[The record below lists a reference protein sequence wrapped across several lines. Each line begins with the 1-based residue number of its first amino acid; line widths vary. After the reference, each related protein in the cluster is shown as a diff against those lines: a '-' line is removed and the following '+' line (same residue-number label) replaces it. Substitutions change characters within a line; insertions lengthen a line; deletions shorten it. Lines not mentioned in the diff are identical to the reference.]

1 MELLATSI
9 LYRTSATKCHPGG
22 CKIRDK
28 ILYCSEFFKQAPA
41 GDSGIQ
47 DAHKRFQAWHTNY
60 TAGRAA
66 TPSLDEHLRD
76 APDFRAA
83 TLESLEDLVT
93 AFKCRANS
101 SVDRALMH
109 KAVESLEHI
118 SICLE
123 IPASVDWYEKA
134 KYVNVDHFI
143 PIDKS
148 HIDELFP
155 KADPVLR
162 DRLLQ
167 GVLSRRRALRYVQEH
182 KEELAKEAPCPQ
194 DEEGD
199 ENEISDCDDDE
210 TASDM
215 SVSSSLCS
223 DMSIRVPPMPPTRQ
237 EGKPFECSY
246 CCSMIEAENR
256 EEWKRHV
263 SSDMLPYV
271 CTFTDC
277 EEPGRLFESRC
288 EWYVH
293 ELNHHRRTWFCIRG
307 CLEKFDS
314 KSAFEAHLRVAHG
327 ELGGV
332 ARAEELGA
340 HSTRLPEPETSM
352 CPMCGDEIQDP
363 ELVMVHIGRH
373 QAQLGLWTLRSMG
386 YFYDEDDQEGYEEYE
401 EDGAEMSDDDDKV
414 PGNPAPSQDAA
425 GSDSPPPGSTETWPS
440 FDRESYKVGW
450 ICASPDDLAAA
461 VACLDARHK
470 AVQPIPEDGSYYEFG
485 EINGHRIVIWCYG
498 ADENRQASVAW
509 LAAQMP
515 YNFPGVKVY
524 VSVGIG
530 ARVPSRHANIRLGD
544 VVVGSSGTMH
554 FGMGQDGLLELQSRS
569 NLPPRLLRSTLQT
582 LLADS
587 ETGRF
592 KLEGDIQSILDKNPR
607 LRDDYSRPDSSSDN
621 GGRPAVGRSGLIVS
635 STTMLTNDNCQKVVA
650 NKEEIVCFESE
661 GTEISAL
668 DCLLIRGICEY
679 GDSHKDK
686 QSQRYAAMSA
696 AVYARALLGCTPSTM
711 IK

>member
-1 MELLATSI
+1 MDFLAASI
-9 LYRTSATKCHPGG
+9 AYRTAVTKCHPGD
-22 CKIRDK
+22 CKIQDK
-28 ILYCSEFFKQAPA
+28 ILYCSAILKQAAA
-41 GDSGIQ
+41 GDSDIQ
-47 DAHKRFQAWHTNY
+47 DARMRFQAWHTNY

-76 APDFRAA
+76 APDVRAA
-83 TLESLEDLVT
+83 TLESLEDLVS
-93 AFKCRANS
+93 AFKCGANS
-101 SVDRALMH
+101 SVDRALMQ

-118 SICLE
+118 SIFLE
-123 IPASVDWYEKA
+123 MPASVDWYKKA
-134 KYVNVDHFI
+134 RYVNVDHFI

-167 GVLSRRRALRYVQEH
+167 GVLSRRRALRYAREH

-199 ENEISDCDDDE
+199 ENESSDCDDDE
-210 TASDM
+210 TA
-215 SVSSSLCS
+215 
-223 DMSIRVPPMPPTRQ
+223 
-237 EGKPFECSY
+237 
-246 CCSMIEAENR
+246 
-256 EEWKRHV
+256 RHV
-263 SSDMLPYV
+263 SSDVLPYV
-271 CTFTDC
+271 CTFIDC
-277 EEPGRLFESRC
+277 EELGRLFESRG
-288 EWYVH
+288 EWYFH
-293 ELNHHRRTWFCIRG
+293 ELSHHRRTWFCIRD

-314 KSAFEAHLRVAHG
+314 KSAFEAHLSVAHG

-332 ARAEELGA
+332 TRAEELGA

-352 CPMCGDEIQDP
+352 CPMCGDEIRDP
-363 ELVMVHIGRH
+363 ELVMEHIGRH

-386 YFYDEDDQEGYEEYE
+386 YFDDEDDQEGYEEDE
-401 EDGAEMSDDDDKV
+401 EDDAEMSDDDDKV
-414 PGNPAPSQDAA
+414 PDNPAPSQDAA

-450 ICASPDDLAAA
+450 VCASPDDLAAA

-470 AVQPIPEDGSYYEFG
+470 AVQPIPRDGSYYEFG

-498 ADENRQASVAW
+498 ADGNRQASVAW
-509 LAAQMP
+509 PAAEMP
-515 YNFPGVKVY
+515 YKFPGVKVY

-544 VVVGSSGTMH
+544 VAVGSSGTMH

-569 NLPPRLLRSTLQT
+569 NLPPRLLRSTLQK

-592 KLEGDIQSILDKNPR
+592 QLQGDIQSILDKNPR

-635 STTMLTNDNCQKVVA
+635 STTMLTNDNCPKAVA
-650 NKEEIVCFESE
+650 NTEEIVCFESE

-696 AVYARALLGCTPSTM
+696 AVYARALLGCTPPTM